1 MILKKLPILNVLISG
16 ILISATLA
24 CPSVTIGD
32 LSLTGRRVRPSTGP
46 NTAAY
51 LTINNS
57 GAQPDKLIKVDCEHA
72 MAVELHNNVNDNGV
86 MQMRPVDFIEI
97 GKDPVGLKP
106 GGLHIMLLGLKD
118 SFQGKKII
126 QLTLHFEKAGSSTMD
141 FSVKAPEAPRDDSQ
155 EKIPE
160 PAKAAAAA

>member
-1 MILKKLPILNVLISG
+1 MLLKKLALLSALIAG

-32 LSLTGRRVRPSTGP
+32 LTLSGRRVRPSTGP

-51 LTINNS
+51 LTITNS
-57 GAQPDKLIKVDCEHA
+57 GNQSDKLIKVDCEHA
-72 MAVELHNNVNDNGV
+72 TTVELHNNVNDNGV
-86 MQMRPVDFIEI
+86 MKMRPVEFIAI
-97 GKDPVGLKP
+97 GKDPVFLQP

-118 SFQGKKII
+118 SFQGKERV
-126 QLTLHFEKAGSSTMD
+126 QLTFHFEKAGSSTMD